1 MNLLKILSDSIFKT
15 VIYMP
20 SRFSLVLNNS
30 NVVANSNNSRYQYNF
45 IGGNF
50 KTKNAR
56 ICVSQV
62 TVPYSWFNIS
72 PQWSNQQ
79 ITFGWTNGG
88 TPTSTTITIPQGFY
102 STADLNNYLQQYMI
116 SIGAYLINASGQYV
130 FYAAIVQNQ
139 TYYANQLV
147 LTLVPTSLPSGFTT
161 PSGFAGFPTVA
172 TTPQIAFPASN
183 SVGSVL
189 GFAPSS
195 SYGFSLSN
203 VSQLS
208 TQTPVATNVNSL
220 IVHCNLANNP
230 VTMPSDILDS
240 IPIVDTTFGANI
252 NYSPSFEKWISITDG
267 TYNSLL
273 ITLTDENNVNLVA
286 QDNHSLFTLVL
297 ETE

>member
-1 MNLLKILSDSIFKT
+1 M
-15 VIYMP
+15 YMP
-20 SRFSLVLNNS
+20 STFSLVLNASNS
-30 NVVANSNNSRYQYNF
+30 VPNTNNSQYRYNF

-56 ICVSQV
+56 LCISQV
-62 TVPYSWFNIS
+62 TIPYSWFNIS
-72 PQWSNQQ
+72 TQWVNQQ
-79 ITFGWTNGG
+79 IIFGWTSGS
-88 TPTSTTITIPQGFY
+88 TLTQTTITIPNGFY
-102 STADLNNYLQQYMI
+102 TTEDINNYLIQQQI
-116 SIGAYLINASGQYV
+116 ALGAYLINASSQFV
-130 FYAAIVQNQ
+130 FYAAIVQNT
-139 TYYANQLV
+139 TYYANQIV
-147 LTLVPTSLPSGFTT
+147 LTTVPTSLPSGWST

-195 SYGFSLSN
+195 SYGPSVAN
-203 VSQLS
+203 ISQLS
-208 TQTPVATNVNSL
+208 TTTPVATNVNSL
-220 IVHCNLANNP
+220 IIHCNLANNP

-240 IPIVDTTFGANI
+240 VPIIDTTFGANI
-252 NYSPSFEKWISITDG
+252 NYSPAFEKFITITDG

-273 ITLTDENNVNLVA
+273 LTVTDENNINIVA

>member
-1 MNLLKILSDSIFKT
+1 
-15 VIYMP
+15 MP
-20 SRFSLVLNNS
+20 TRFSLVLNNS
-30 NVVANSNNSRYQYNF
+30 NVVANSNKSRYAYNF

-56 ICVSQV
+56 MCVSQV
-62 TVPYSWFNIS
+62 TIPYSWFNIS
-72 PQWSNQQ
+72 TQWVNQQ
-79 ITFGWTNGG
+79 LTFGWTNGASF
-88 TPTSTTITIPQGFY
+88 TPVTFTIPAGFY

-116 SIGAYLINASGQYV
+116 SIGAYLLNASGQYV
-130 FYAAIVQNQ
+130 FYASIVQNQ
-139 TYYANQLV
+139 TYYANQLI
-147 LTLVPTSLPSGFTT
+147 LTLVPTSAQAVTLGLTAPSGT
-161 PSGFAGFPTVA
+161 FAGFPTA
-172 TTPQIAFPASN
+172 TTTPQIAFPATN

-195 SYGFSLSN
+195 SYGPSASDI
-203 VSQLS
+203 SQLS

-273 ITLTDENNVNLVA
+273 ITLTDENNITIVA
-286 QDNHSLFTLVL
+286 QDSNSLFTLVL

>member
-1 MNLLKILSDSIFKT
+1 
-15 VIYMP
+15 MP
-20 SRFSLVLNNS
+20 TRFSLVLNNS
-30 NVVANSNNSRYQYNF
+30 NVVANSNKSRYQYNF

-56 ICVSQV
+56 MCVSQV

-72 PQWSNQQ
+72 TQWVNQKFNF
-79 ITFGWTNGG
+79 IWRFGG
-88 TPTSTTITIPQGFY
+88 SDTIFPLTIPSGFY
-102 STADLNNYLQQYMI
+102 STADLNAFLQQQMI
-116 SIGAYLINASGQYV
+116 SLGAYLINASGQYV
-130 FYAAIVQNQ
+130 FYASIVQNQ
-139 TYYANQLV
+139 TYYANQLI
-147 LTLVPTSLPSGFTT
+147 LTLVPTSLPAGFTQPSSFLGYPTISAT
-161 PSGFAGFPTVA
+161 PGIS
-172 TTPQIAFPASN
+172 FPATN
-183 SVGSVL
+183 SVGSVI

-195 SYGFSLSN
+195 VYGPSTSN
-203 VSQLS
+203 ISQLS

-240 IPIVDTTFGANI
+240 IPIVDTAFGANL

-273 ITLTDENNVNLVA
+273 ITLTDENNINIVA
-286 QDNHSLFTLVL
+286 QDSNSLFTLVL

>member
-1 MNLLKILSDSIFKT
+1 
-15 VIYMP
+15 MP
-20 SRFSLVLNNS
+20 TRFSLVLNNS
-30 NVVANSNNSRYQYNF
+30 NVVANSNKSRYLYTF

-56 ICVSQV
+56 MCVSQV
-62 TVPYSWFNIS
+62 TIPYSWFNIS
-72 PQWSNQQ
+72 PQWSNQSL
-79 ITFGWTNGG
+79 TFGWMNGASLFLYAVNF
-88 TPTSTTITIPQGFY
+88 PTGFY
-102 STADLNNYLQQYMI
+102 STADINNYLQQFMI
-116 SIGAYLINASGQYV
+116 SIGAYLINASGQFV
-130 FYAAIVQNQ
+130 FYASIVQNQ

-147 LTLVPTSLPSGFTT
+147 LTLVPTSLPAGWST
-161 PSGFAGFPTVA
+161 PVGFAGFPTVA
-172 TTPQIAFPASN
+172 TSPRISFPATN
-183 SVGSVL
+183 SIGSVL

-195 SYGFSLSN
+195 IYGPVTSSDLS
-203 VSQLS
+203 VLS

-240 IPIVDTTFGANI
+240 IPIVDTTFGANL

-273 ITLTDENNVNLVA
+273 ITLTDENNNTIVA
-286 QDNHSLFTLVL
+286 QDSNSLFTLVL

>member
-1 MNLLKILSDSIFKT
+1 
-15 VIYMP
+15 MP
-20 SRFSLVLNNS
+20 TRFSLVLNNS
-30 NVVANSNNSRYQYNF
+30 NVVANSNKSRYQYNF

-56 ICVSQV
+56 MCVSQA

-72 PQWSNQQ
+72 TQWVNQR

-88 TPTSTTITIPQGFY
+88 TFTPTTITIPAGFY

-139 TYYANQLV
+139 TYYANQLI
-147 LTLVPTSLPSGFTT
+147 LTLVPTAADAATAGLTAPT
-161 PSGFAGFPTVA
+161 PTFAGFPTVA

-195 SYGFSLSN
+195 SYGPSASN
-203 VSQLS
+203 ISQLS

-220 IVHCNLANNP
+220 IIHCNLANNP

-240 IPIVDTTFGANI
+240 VPIVDTSFGANI

-273 ITLTDENNVNLVA
+273 ITLTDENNISLVA
-286 QDNHSLFTLVL
+286 QDSNSLFTLVL

>member
-1 MNLLKILSDSIFKT
+1 
-15 VIYMP
+15 MP
-20 SRFSLVLNNS
+20 TRFSLVLNGS
-30 NVVANSNNSRYQYNF
+30 NVVANSNNARYQYNF

-56 ICVSQV
+56 MCISQV

-72 PQWSNQQ
+72 TQWVNQR
-79 ITFGWTNGG
+79 IIFGWTAG
-88 TPTSTTITIPQGFY
+88 TTFTPYTITIPNGFY
-102 STADLNNYLQQYMI
+102 TTADINNYLNQYMI

-130 FYAAIVQNQ
+130 FYATILQNQ
-139 TYYANQLV
+139 TYYANQII
-147 LTLVPTSLPSGFTT
+147 LTKVPTSAEATTAGLTT
-161 PSGFAGFPTVA
+161 PSGFAGFPTTS
-172 TTPQIAFPASN
+172 TTPRIAFPATN

-195 SYGFSLSN
+195 TYGPSPSNLS
-203 VSQLS
+203 VLS

-240 IPIVDTTFGANI
+240 IPIVDTAFGANL

-273 ITLTDENNVNLVA
+273 ITLTDENNINIVA
-286 QDNHSLFTLVL
+286 QDRNSLFTLVL

>member
-1 MNLLKILSDSIFKT
+1 
-15 VIYMP
+15 MP
-20 SRFSLVLNNS
+20 TRFSLVLNNS

-56 ICVSQV
+56 MCISQV

-72 PQWSNQQ
+72 TQWVNQKFNF
-79 ITFGWTNGG
+79 IWRFGASD
-88 TPTSTTITIPQGFY
+88 TSFPLTIPSGFY
-102 STADLNNYLQQYMI
+102 STADLNAFLQQQMI
-116 SIGAYLINASGQYV
+116 SLGAYLLNSSNQYV
-130 FYAAIVQNQ
+130 FYASIVQNQ
-139 TYYANQLV
+139 TYYANQLI
-147 LTLVPTSLPSGFTT
+147 LTKVPTSAEATTLGLTAPSGFL
-161 PSGFAGFPTVA
+161 GFPTVA
-172 TTPQIAFPASN
+172 TTPGISFPATN

-195 SYGFSLSN
+195 VYGPSTSDI
-203 VSQLS
+203 SQLS

-240 IPIVDTTFGANI
+240 IPIVDTAFGANL

-273 ITLTDENNVNLVA
+273 ITLTDENNINLVA

>member
-1 MNLLKILSDSIFKT
+1 
-15 VIYMP
+15 MP
-20 SRFSLVLNNS
+20 TRFSLVLNGS
-30 NVVANSNNSRYQYNF
+30 NVVANSNNARYQYNF

-56 ICVSQV
+56 MCVSQV

-72 PQWSNQQ
+72 TQWVNQR
-79 ITFGWTNGG
+79 IIFGWTVG
-88 TPTSTTITIPQGFY
+88 TTLTQYTITIPNGFY
-102 STADLNNYLQQYMI
+102 TTADINNYLNQYMI
-116 SIGAYLINASGQYV
+116 SLGAYLINPSGQYV
-130 FYAAIVQNQ
+130 FYATILQNQ
-139 TYYANQLV
+139 TYYANQIILSR
-147 LTLVPTSLPSGFTT
+147 VPTSLPSGWTQ
-161 PSGFAGFPTVA
+161 PSGFIGYPSVTR
-172 TTPQIAFPASN
+172 TPQIAFPASN

-195 SYGFSLSN
+195 TYGSSLTDLS
-203 VSQLS
+203 VLS

-240 IPIVDTTFGANI
+240 IPIVDTAFGANL

-273 ITLTDENNVNLVA
+273 ITLTDENNINIVA
-286 QDNHSLFTLVL
+286 QDRNSLFTLVL

>member
-1 MNLLKILSDSIFKT
+1 
-15 VIYMP
+15 MP
-20 SRFSLVLNNS
+20 TRFSLVLNNS

-56 ICVSQV
+56 MCVSQV

-72 PQWSNQQ
+72 TQWVNQSF
-79 ITFGWTNGG
+79 IFGWTNGG
-88 TPTSTTITIPQGFY
+88 TFTPATVTIPNGFY
-102 STADLNNYLQQYMI
+102 STADLNNFLQQYMI

-130 FYAAIVQNQ
+130 FYASIVQNQ

-147 LTLVPTSLPSGFTT
+147 LTLVPTSLPTGFTT
-161 PSGFAGFPTVA
+161 PSGFAGFPTVS

-195 SYGFSLSN
+195 SYGPSGSN
-203 VSQLS
+203 ISQLS

-273 ITLTDENNVNLVA
+273 ITLTDENNINIVA